1 MRKRLLKESSGEY
14 VLFLDGDDYYCYED
28 FVVEFNKTVQAIKE
42 YETSL

>member
-28 FVVEFNKTVQAIKE
+28 FVVEDFDVFKKI
-42 YETSL
+42 LIIP